1 MGNRSVLRV
10 RSENVGGPIY
20 LNQGYPFFPTQNS
33 LAYRGKQSSS
43 LSFSY
48 SDKPTL
54 VVLVSPCVSQDCRIS
69 GLLLSWAAGDWTAV
83 AGDVTAGHP
92 RSVSMMRPDAPL
104 CFSLLL
110 KRTREG
116 MPTGTWEG
124 KLTGQGASW
133 SEWKTQLGSKGGR
146 GSAPAFPAFLET
158 SLCNEA
164 SGTMPCPKQG
174 LPWPSCT

>member
-1 MGNRSVLRV
+1 MG
-10 RSENVGGPIY
+10 EPIY
-20 LNQGYPFFPTQNS
+20 LNQGCAFFPTQNS
-33 LAYRGKQSSS
+33 LAYRGRQFSS

-83 AGDVTAGHP
+83 AGDVTAGRP
-92 RSVSMMRPDAPL
+92 RSVSMTRPDTPL

-110 KRTREG
+110 RRTREG
-116 MPTGTWEG
+116 MSTGNWEG
-124 KLTGQGASW
+124 KPTGQGASW
-133 SEWKTQLGSKGGR
+133 SEWKTQLGRKGGR
-146 GSAPAFPAFLET
+146 SPAPAFPAFLEI
-158 SLCNEA
+158 SLCDET

-174 LPWPSCT
+174 LPWPSGT